1 MRLAT
6 TVKSIKEEKEMKKVV
21 SFGRWLSKW
30 FTLFVV
36 LWAVFNY
43 FVPSFSA
50 PVVANTKYLLGVIL
64 FGMGLTLTGQDFK
77 RIVEKPIP
85 VLMGTVAHYVI
96 MPSLAWLL
104 CLVFQLK
111 GATAA
116 GVILVGSCPSG
127 TSSSVMAY
135 LAGGDVALDV
145 SIEALSTLLAP
156 VMLPTILYL
165 FAGQY
170 VKVPTQSLF
179 MSTLEIVVLPI
190 VLGVVVHTFFGK
202 RLAPVLDF
210 LPIVSQ
216 LAILA
221 IIGAVVSANH
231 ANLFTAATAVVIP
244 VVMLH
249 NLLGYTLGYLFS
261 RVLRLHQPQQKALT
275 FEVGM
280 QDSSLGA
287 TLALT
292 YFSPAAA
299 IASTLF
305 SIWHNISGSVL
316 SSWWKNHTAESLEEM
331 VQNYENQNAQK
342 ATN

>member
-1 MRLAT
+1 
-6 TVKSIKEEKEMKKVV
+6 MKKVV
-21 SFGRWLSKW
+21 LFGKWLSKW

-43 FVPSFSA
+43 FFPHVSA
-50 PVVANTKYLLGVIL
+50 PVVPNTKYLLGVIL
-64 FGMGLTLTGQDFK
+64 FGMGLTLTGKDFERIAK
-77 RIVEKPIP
+77 RPVP
-85 VLMGTVAHYVI
+85 VLLGTVAHYVI
-96 MPSLAWLL
+96 MPGLAWLL
-104 CLVFQLK
+104 CLVFHLK

-116 GVILVGSCPSG
+116 GVILVGACPSG

-165 FAGQY
+165 FAGQFIQ
-170 VKVPTQSLF
+170 VPTQNLF
-179 MSTLEIVVLPI
+179 MSTLEIVVFPI
-190 VLGVVVHTFFGK
+190 LLGVVVHTLFGK
-202 RLAPVLDF
+202 KLAPVLDF
-210 LPIVSQ
+210 LPVVSQ
-216 LAILA
+216 LAILT

-231 ANLFTAATAVVIP
+231 ANIFTAATAVVIP

-249 NLLGYTLGYLFS
+249 NLLGYTLGYLFA
-261 RVLRLHQPQQKALT
+261 RLLKLREPQQKALT

-299 IASTLF
+299 LASTIF
-305 SIWHNISGSVL
+305 SIWHNVSGSIL
-316 SSWWKNHTAESLEEM
+316 SSWWKNHSMESTVEM
-331 VQNYENQNAQK
+331 VTAVAKPEEAENA
-342 ATN
+342 